1 MLTTAIEAGLPLII
15 VSTTDT
21 LHAAAVVKHLS
32 GQGRVRVVEA
42 PAGKRYAQTD
52 PVEVRIGDLEHSAKS
67 VIEFNVERGKTLVL
81 VNPSERVS
89 EAFDAGV
96 LPVPDKLVQMKLQAD
111 FKMPPAF
118 VPRIMAALGGLTL
131 KEIDEVCRL
140 AQAAAQEL
148 TPESV
153 RQVRRY
159 ATQVVPGV
167 RVVDTDFEH
176 YYENP
181 QLDEYLRNSAVFL
194 LKDVD
199 PRLRPRGLLCTGKP
213 GTGKTLGSKWLARQL
228 GVPLLRLD
236 VGAVM
241 SKYVG
246 ESEQNLM
253 RALQVVVSSAPCVM
267 LVDEVEKLFHGND
280 DSGVTQNLLAGLL
293 WWLQEHRAQVLTFMT
308 SNDPDKLPPELIR
321 AGRVDAS
328 IEFVELP
335 GGKQVEA
342 YVEGLL
348 QSLGLLTELAGLPK
362 FLSAGQG
369 RPHAQVTAQVI
380 ERVRRHLLTN
390 GTE

>member
-1 MLTTAIEAGLPLII
+1 MLTTAIEAGLPLIT
-15 VSTTDT
+15 VTTTDT
-21 LHAAAVVKHLS
+21 LNAPQVIKHLS
-32 GQGRVRVVEA
+32 GAGRVEVQKTA
-42 PAGKRYAQTD
+42 SGKRYAQNYAL
-52 PVEVRIGDLEHSAKS
+52 EVRIGDLEYVPAN
-67 VIEFNVERGKTLVL
+67 VIEYNIERSKTLVL
-81 VNPSERVS
+81 VNPTERVP

-96 LPVPDKLVQMKLQAD
+96 LPVPDRLVQMKLQGD
-111 FKMPPAF
+111 FKVPPAL

-140 AQAAAQEL
+140 AQAATQEL

-181 QLDEYLRNSAVFL
+181 QLDDYLRNSAVFL

-199 PRLRPRGLLCTGKP
+199 PRLRPRGLLCTGTP
-213 GTGKTLGSKWLARQL
+213 GTGKTLGSKWLARAL

-236 VGAVM
+236 VGALM

-253 RALQVVVSSAPCVM
+253 RALQVVGSSAPCVM

-293 WWLQEHRAQVLTFMT
+293 WWLQEHRAQVLTVMT
-308 SNDPDKLPPELIR
+308 TNDVDVLPPELIR
-321 AGRVDAS
+321 AGRIDGHVV
-328 IEFVELP
+328 FGELP
-335 GGKQVEA
+335 GGKPIKH

-348 QSLGLLTELAGLPK
+348 QSLGMLHELPGLPTD
-362 FLSAGQG
+362 LSKGGG
-369 RPHAQVTAQVI
+369 RPHARVTAQCI
-380 ERVRRHLLTN
+380 EAVRKHLLTN